1 MEVLEAGGVRI
12 LNDCYNANADSMA
25 AALQT
30 LFDLPCAGRRVAVL
44 GDMAELGPASEPAH
58 GEVGMLA
65 VGRAD
70 LLFAV
75 GQRAGVT
82 AGAAASAGMAGVT
95 AHADVESL
103 MPVLWEAV
111 RPGDVVL
118 VKASRSARLERVTA
132 GLLGRLGE
140 RKVS

>member
-1 MEVLEAGGVRI
+1 
-12 LNDCYNANADSMA
+12 
-25 AALQT
+25 
-30 LFDLPCAGRRVAVL
+30 
-44 GDMAELGPASEPAH
+44 
-58 GEVGMLA
+58 
-65 VGRAD
+65 
-70 LLFAV
+70 
-75 GQRAGVT
+75 
-82 AGAAASAGMAGVT
+82 MAGVT

>member
-1 MEVLEAGGVRI
+1 
-12 LNDCYNANADSMA
+12 
-25 AALQT
+25 
-30 LFDLPCAGRRVAVL
+30 
-44 GDMAELGPASEPAH
+44 
-58 GEVGMLA
+58 

-75 GQRAGVT
+75 GQRAGLT
-82 AGAAASAGMAGVT
+82 AGAAAAAGMDGVS

-103 MPVLWEAV
+103 LPVLWETV
-111 RPGDVVL
+111 QPGDVVL

>member
-1 MEVLEAGGVRI
+1 
-12 LNDCYNANADSMA
+12 
-25 AALQT
+25 
-30 LFDLPCAGRRVAVL
+30 
-44 GDMAELGPASEPAH
+44 
-58 GEVGMLA
+58 MLA

-82 AGAAASAGMAGVT
+82 AGAAVAAGMAGVS

-103 MPVLWEAV
+103 LPVLWEAV

-118 VKASRSARLERVTA
+118 VKASRSARLERVTS